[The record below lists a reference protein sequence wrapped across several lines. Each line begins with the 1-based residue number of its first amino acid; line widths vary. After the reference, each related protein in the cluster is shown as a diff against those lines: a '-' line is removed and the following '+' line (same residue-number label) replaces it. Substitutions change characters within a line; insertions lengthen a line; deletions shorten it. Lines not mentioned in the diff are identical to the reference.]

1 MNQLFS
7 ERSICLDMDSGRD
20 RLIEAGFWLGQEGK
34 SREVLAD
41 SRTVSREVENPTF
54 ISKIR
59 GDYGLIWAVGE
70 RRNKLPESSL
80 AKMGERLSVAVQ
92 GFHPSSFLSEETARL
107 RELTQG
113 KKVISAVSGGV
124 DSTVAT
130 LVAREALGDNLLP
143 MIDTGPLRSGEP
155 EQVKERLSRSP
166 TSLKI
171 RLVHA
176 GGKFLASVKGERT
189 AEEKRKKFRETF
201 YQILKEEAGREGCE
215 YIVQGT
221 IAPDWIETQGGIKT
235 QHNILEQVGID
246 PATTYGFKI
255 IEPLADLYK
264 DQVRSLG
271 RHLNLP
277 RELSERQ
284 PFPGPG
290 LLVRCIGNVTKEK
303 VRVLKE
309 ATKTVEAGLSP
320 FNYEQYFAAVIENR
334 FAKDPSPK
342 TVSETACEALGLPK
356 SEVHVDIFEDRITGV
371 KGDQRCYGLLAGVK
385 LSEES
390 SETYGWLQD
399 RLRQLQ
405 TKIVEIF
412 PDITRVALL
421 VKERRG
427 GGPLSILVRAVS
439 TRDFMTAAVSPVPW
453 KILKDISKQLL
464 KEESVSRV
472 YYDITPKPPGTIE
485 FE

>member
-1 MNQLFS
+1 M
-7 ERSICLDMDSGRD
+7 
-20 RLIEAGFWLGQEGK
+20 
-34 SREVLAD
+34 
-41 SRTVSREVENPTF
+41 VS
-54 ISKIR
+54 
-59 GDYGLIWAVGE
+59 AQ
-70 RRNKLPESSL
+70 
-80 AKMGERLSVAVQ
+80 VQ
-92 GFHPSSFLSEETARL
+92 GFHPASFFSTQTARL
-107 RELTQG
+107 RDTVSG
-113 KKVISAVSGGV
+113 KRALAAISGGV

-130 LVAREALGDNLLP
+130 LVARQALGENLVPVL
-143 MIDTGPLRSGEP
+143 IDTGLMRLDEP
-155 EQVKERLSRSP
+155 EKVKARLSAP
-166 TSLKI
+166 PIDLKVK
-171 RLVHA
+171 LVRA
-176 GGKFLASVKGERT
+176 GGRFLDATKGEGE
-189 AEEKRKKFRETF
+189 AEAKRKKFRETF
-201 YQILKEEAGREGCE
+201 YQVLRETAQETGCE
-215 YIVQGT
+215 YLVQGT

-235 QHNILEQVGID
+235 QHNVLEQVGID

-277 RELSERQ
+277 KELSERQ

-290 LLVRCIGNVTKEK
+290 LLVRCVGNVTKEK
-303 VRVLKE
+303 VRVLKQ
-309 ATKTVEAGLSP
+309 ATEIVETSLSP
-320 FNYEQYFAAVIENR
+320 FNYEQYFAAVVENR

-342 TVSETACEALGLPK
+342 AISEVASEALGLPK
-356 SEVHVDIFEDRITGV
+356 SEVHAEVFEDRVTGV

-399 RLRQLQ
+399 RLRHLQ
-405 TKIVEIF
+405 TGIVEKF

-453 KILKDISKQLL
+453 KILKDISKQVL
-464 KEESVSRV
+464 KEESLSRV

>member
-1 MNQLFS
+1 M
-7 ERSICLDMDSGRD
+7 
-20 RLIEAGFWLGQEGK
+20 GK
-34 SREVLAD
+34 
-41 SRTVSREVENPTF
+41 
-54 ISKIR
+54 
-59 GDYGLIWAVGE
+59 
-70 RRNKLPESSL
+70 
-80 AKMGERLSVAVQ
+80 RLSVAVE

-107 RELTQG
+107 RDLAQG

-130 LVAREALGDNLLP
+130 LVARQALGDNLLP
-143 MIDTGPLRSGEP
+143 IMIDTGFLRLGEP
-155 EQVKERLSRSP
+155 ERVKERLAKPP
-166 TSLKI
+166 TSL
-171 RLVHA
+171 RVSLVHA
-176 GGKFLASVKGERT
+176 SGRFLASVKVETT

-201 YQILKEEAGREGCE
+201 YQILKEEAEKEGCE
-215 YIVQGT
+215 FILQGT

-264 DQVRSLG
+264 DQVRTLG

-277 RELSERQ
+277 NELSERQ

-303 VRVLKE
+303 IRVLKE
-309 ATKTVEAGLSP
+309 ATKMVETSLAP

-334 FAKDPSPK
+334 FAKDPSLK
-342 TVSETACEALGLPK
+342 AISETASEALGLPK
-356 SEVHVDIFEDRITGV
+356 SEVHGEIFEDRVTGV

-390 SETYGWLQD
+390 RETYGWLQD

-405 TKIVEIF
+405 TGIVEKF
-412 PDITRVALL
+412 PEVTRVALL

-453 KILKDISKQLL
+453 KILKDIGQQVL

>member
-1 MNQLFS
+1 MSQ
-7 ERSICLDMDSGRD
+7 SG
-20 RLIEAGFWLGQEGK
+20 
-34 SREVLAD
+34 
-41 SRTVSREVENPTF
+41 
-54 ISKIR
+54 
-59 GDYGLIWAVGE
+59 
-70 RRNKLPESSL
+70 L
-80 AKMGERLSVAVQ
+80 AKMGKRLSVAVQ

-107 RELTQG
+107 RELAQD

-130 LVAREALGDNLLP
+130 LVAREALGDKLLP
-143 MIDTGPLRSGEP
+143 IMMDTGFLRAGEP
-155 EQVKERLSRSP
+155 ESVKERLAKSP
-166 TSLKI
+166 TSLKL
-171 RLVHA
+171 RLIHA
-176 GGKFLASVKGERT
+176 SGRFLSSVKGETT

-201 YQILKEEAGREGCE
+201 YQVLKEEAEKEDCE
-215 YIVQGT
+215 YILQGT

-246 PATTYGFKI
+246 PSTTYGFKI

-264 DQVRSLG
+264 DQVRALG

-277 RELSERQ
+277 SELSERQ

-309 ATKTVEAGLSP
+309 ATRIVETALAP
-320 FNYEQYFAAVIENR
+320 FNYEQYFSAVIENR
-334 FAKDPSPK
+334 FAREPSTK
-342 TVSETACEALGLPK
+342 TLSGAAGDALGLPK
-356 SEVHVDIFEDRITGV
+356 SEIQAEVFEDRVTGV

-390 SETYGWLQD
+390 RETYGWLQD
-399 RLRQLQ
+399 RLRLLQ
-405 TKIVEIF
+405 AGLVERF
-412 PDITRVALL
+412 PDVTRVALL

-427 GGPLSILVRAVS
+427 GGPFSMIVRAVS
-439 TRDFMTAAVSPVPW
+439 TRDFMTAAVSPAPW
-453 KILKDISKQLL
+453 KILKDIAQEIL
-464 KEESVSRV
+464 KGEDVSRV

>member
-1 MNQLFS
+1 
-7 ERSICLDMDSGRD
+7 
-20 RLIEAGFWLGQEGK
+20 
-34 SREVLAD
+34 LAQ
-41 SRTVSREVENPTF
+41 P
-54 ISKIR
+54 
-59 GDYGLIWAVGE
+59 G
-70 RRNKLPESSL
+70 L
-80 AKMGERLSVAVQ
+80 AKMGKRLSVAVQ

-107 RELTQG
+107 REIAQD

-130 LVAREALGDNLLP
+130 LVAREAFGDRLLP
-143 MIDTGPLRSGEP
+143 IMIDTGFLRVGEP
-155 EQVKERLSRSP
+155 ERVKERLAGSP
-166 TSLKI
+166 TSLKV

-176 GGKFLASVKGERT
+176 SGRFLASIKGEKT

-201 YQILKEEAGREGCE
+201 YQVLKEEAQREGCE
-215 YIVQGT
+215 YVLQGT

-264 DQVRSLG
+264 DQVRALG

-277 RELSERQ
+277 NELSERQ

-303 VRVLKE
+303 IRVLKE
-309 ATKTVEAGLSP
+309 ATKIVETSLAP
-320 FNYEQYFAAVIENR
+320 FNYEQYFAATIENK
-334 FAKDPSPK
+334 FVKDQSLK
-342 TVSETACEALGLPK
+342 TISETAGEALGLPK
-356 SEVHVDIFEDRITGV
+356 SEVHVEVFEDRITGV

-390 SETYGWLQD
+390 RETYGWLHD

-405 TKIVEIF
+405 TGIVEKF
-412 PDITRVALL
+412 PDVTRVALL

-453 KILKDISKQLL
+453 KILKDISQQVL

-472 YYDITPKPPGTIE
+472 YYDITPKPPGTVE

>member
-1 MNQLFS
+1 M
-7 ERSICLDMDSGRD
+7 
-20 RLIEAGFWLGQEGK
+20 GK
-34 SREVLAD
+34 
-41 SRTVSREVENPTF
+41 
-54 ISKIR
+54 
-59 GDYGLIWAVGE
+59 
-70 RRNKLPESSL
+70 
-80 AKMGERLSVAVQ
+80 RLSVAVQ

-107 RELTQG
+107 QELARD

-130 LVAREALGDNLLP
+130 LVAREALGANLLP
-143 MIDTGPLRSGEP
+143 IMIDTGFLRVGEP
-155 EQVKERLSRSP
+155 ERVKERLAKPP
-166 TSLKI
+166 TSMKV

-176 GGKFLASVKGERT
+176 SGRFLASVKEEKT

-201 YQILKEEAGREGCE
+201 YQVLKEEAQKEGCE
-215 YIVQGT
+215 YILQGT

-246 PATTYGFKI
+246 PATTYGFRI

-264 DQVRSLG
+264 DQVRALG

-290 LLVRCIGNVTKEK
+290 LLVRCVGNVTKEK
-303 VRVLKE
+303 IRVLKE
-309 ATKTVEAGLSP
+309 ATKIVETSLSP

-334 FAKDPSPK
+334 FARDPSLK
-342 TVSETACEALGLPK
+342 TVSETASESLGLPK
-356 SEVHVDIFEDRITGV
+356 SEVHADVFEDRVTGV
-371 KGDQRCYGLLAGVK
+371 KGDQRCYGFLAGVK

-390 SETYGWLQD
+390 RETYGWLQD
-399 RLRQLQ
+399 RLSQIQ
-405 TKIVEIF
+405 TGIVEKF
-412 PDITRVALL
+412 PDVTRVALL

-453 KILKDISKQLL
+453 KILKDIAQQVL